1 MPLPGYITQ
10 EDGEQLGA
18 TGLGLSLAEHL
29 QALCRP
35 RLLHV
40 DQTGLEFSACVSFP
54 SAGIRVCATMSGFFF
69 FFLAEPLALSL
80 LSIIKQAPTVINW
93 YV

>member
-1 MPLPGYITQ
+1 MT
-10 EDGEQLGA
+10 
-18 TGLGLSLAEHL
+18 T
-29 QALCRP
+29 
-35 RLLHV
+35 
-40 DQTGLEFSACVSFP
+40 
-54 SAGIRVCATMSGFFF
+54 VCATMSGFF